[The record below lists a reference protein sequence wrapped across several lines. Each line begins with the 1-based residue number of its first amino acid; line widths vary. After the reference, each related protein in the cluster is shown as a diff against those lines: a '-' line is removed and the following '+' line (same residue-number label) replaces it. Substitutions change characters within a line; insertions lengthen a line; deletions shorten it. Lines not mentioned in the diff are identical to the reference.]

1 MRSVIF
7 GFAMIVL
14 FAGTSFAQENQEP
27 AAWLAARQCK
37 ITPTE
42 GPQLRAALQEFVD
55 HARANPPSVELPGTV
70 YGNFRQRVWGD
81 ANWTTVYE
89 VASIAAYDQFV
100 RARGEWFRQDEKAG
114 ELYRAIFS
122 HTVSQSCQTAFHQ
135 RWP

>member
-55 HARANPPSVELPGTV
+55 HARANPPSAELPGTV
-70 YGNFRQRVWGD
+70 YGTFDSGCGATRTGPQCTKWQALPRMTNLSVPEESGFGRTR
-81 ANWTTVYE
+81 
-89 VASIAAYDQFV
+89 
-100 RARGEWFRQDEKAG
+100 R
-114 ELYRAIFS
+114 
-122 HTVSQSCQTAFHQ
+122 
-135 RWP
+135 